1 MPFCR
6 ANTLPAFAK
15 RQERIQILNKRSITM
30 RRSNQIWLT
39 GALECQL
46 RQLINIRGSRR
57 TGKSAPHQGGIS
69 LPLVVTA

>member
-30 RRSNQIWLT
+30 RRDNQIWLT
-39 GALECQL
+39 GA
-46 RQLINIRGSRR
+46 IVAVI
-57 TGKSAPHQGGIS
+57 
-69 LPLVVTA
+69 